1 MSSMVKPVKYPVQIN
16 VGIPLELKVELEQ
29 LSEERKESIAEIAR
43 RGIEVEVRRLHESHS

>member
-29 LSEERKESIAEIAR
+29 LSEERKESISEIAR
-43 RGIEVEVRRLHESHS
+43 RGIWAEVARLKE